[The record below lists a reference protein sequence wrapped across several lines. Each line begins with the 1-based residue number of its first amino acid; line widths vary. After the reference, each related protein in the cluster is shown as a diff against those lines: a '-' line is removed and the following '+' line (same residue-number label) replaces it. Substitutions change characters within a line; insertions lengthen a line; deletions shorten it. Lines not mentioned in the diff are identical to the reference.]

1 MEGGTDHDLRTLD
14 VISSSTN
21 ATDDNDEDGPKQ
33 SSEKSNNDETNSKK
47 SSDNKVIDITSGHI
61 TLSVCSSYILRIYS
75 TLLFVD
81 IPENVLSD

>member
-14 VISSSTN
+14 MISSSTN

-47 SSDNKVIDITSGHI
+47 SSENKVIHMTNGHI
-61 TLSVCSSYILRIYS
+61 KLSACSSYI
-75 TLLFVD
+75 
-81 IPENVLSD
+81 